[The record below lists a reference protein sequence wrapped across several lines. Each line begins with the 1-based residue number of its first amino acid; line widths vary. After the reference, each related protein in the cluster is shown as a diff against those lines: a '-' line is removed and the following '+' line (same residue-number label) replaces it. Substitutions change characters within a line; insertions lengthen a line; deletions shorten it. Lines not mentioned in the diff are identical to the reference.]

1 MMSSKGGYSSFSI
14 IMVLFFIA
22 VSVLLGWRAHSI
34 VSQFENYQKDLA
46 FKQAKAT
53 EHGVSALLDS
63 IRNRMV
69 AVALDQF
76 FMTNIQHFETDNA
89 VQEKITARL
98 KHYFPDMYVFSL
110 VSEHGDLVGGD
121 IDFLMGEVCKLET
134 KKQAEALRNK
144 DPNTHYL
151 PHIHATPG
159 AYHFDMMFPVY
170 VDKSPI
176 IFFMSFKAEL
186 LHKVLL
192 EQRVSAN
199 DVYLIT
205 TTENED
211 LIEVSYE
218 GVRDHLSRD
227 YFLSPSEQKD
237 ILASVNVPNSRWKV
251 VVISNPELFQNFKH
265 QQMIDSILLFSG
277 FVCLWVL
284 LFVMGLQNESKRTK
298 LLDQLDFTAHHDFL
312 TGTANRRYLVKNL
325 QVAIEDLRHLKE
337 YSGLL
342 FMDLNNFKPI
352 NDEFG
357 HEEGDKI
364 LKMFGT
370 RLKDC
375 SRNNDLVARL
385 GGDEF
390 VVLLRYLGKDE
401 SDAYMRLTEAAH
413 RFNEN
418 VAQPSIVEDYVHHI
432 TASIGSLLITDVNIS
447 VDDVLKEADNLMYRA
462 KESTKSKALNK
473 DAV

>member
-1 MMSSKGGYSSFSI
+1 MISPKGGYSSFSI
-14 IMVLFFIA
+14 IMVLFFVA
-22 VSVLLGWRAHSI
+22 VSSLLGWRAHSI
-34 VSQFENYQKDLA
+34 VSQFEDYQKDLA
-46 FKQAKAT
+46 LKQAKAT
-53 EHGVSALLDS
+53 EHGVTSLLDS

-76 FMTNIQHFETDNA
+76 FMVNIRHFETDNA
-89 VQEKITARL
+89 VQDKITARL

-134 KKQAEALRNK
+134 KIQADALRNK
-144 DPNTHYL
+144 DSNTQYL

-159 AYHFDMMFPVY
+159 AFHFDMMFPVY
-170 VDKSPI
+170 VDKNPI

-199 DVYLIT
+199 DVYLMT
-205 TTENED
+205 TTDKED

-227 YFLSPSEQKD
+227 YFLSASERED

-265 QQMIDSILLFSG
+265 KQMIDSILLFVG
-277 FVCLWVL
+277 FACLWVL
-284 LFVMGLQNESKRTK
+284 LFMMGIQNESKRSK

-312 TGTANRRYLVKNL
+312 TGTANRRYLVKNIKT
-325 QVAIEDLRHLKE
+325 AIEDLRHLQE

-352 NDEFG
+352 NDDFG

-370 RLKDC
+370 RLKDS

-390 VVLLRYLGKDE
+390 VVLLRHLGKDE
-401 SDAYMRLTEAAH
+401 NQAYIHLTEAAH

-418 VAQPSIVEDYVHHI
+418 LAKPYIIDDYVHHV
-432 TASIGSLLITDVNIS
+432 TASIGSLLITDVSIS

-462 KESTKSKALNK
+462 KESAKLKAVDK
-473 DAV
+473 EAV